1 MFKFAIYTNI
11 NTHELLKKLTDFEK
25 FLTLK
30 NNVKNQE
37 TPNIVFV
44 FGGDGCLLDAINKF
58 KDIDCS
64 YFLINCGNLG
74 FYREIEMSE
83 LDSFYKDFNY
93 DSLTYES
100 HNFLEISD
108 NFNNKAYGVNEIMI
122 AAGIKTLDIDVSIN
136 GKRFMTS
143 KGNGICIA
151 TPFGSSGYNHSLGG
165 PLMIDTNG
173 LILSLLAPIQ
183 NAKIHPAIHSLVLTN
198 KDILKL
204 NVTSFYEYEVAADM
218 KILTDLKGNEY
229 TIERSDKTFKLAHI
243 KSVDKYQRIKRA
255 FID

>member
-11 NTHELLKKLTDFEK
+11 NTQELLKKLDNFEK
-25 FLTLK
+25 FLTSK
-30 NNVKNQE
+30 NNVKDQNA
-37 TPNIVFV
+37 PNIVFV
-44 FGGDGCLLDAINKF
+44 FGGDGCLLDSIDKF
-58 KDIDCS
+58 QDIDCS

-74 FYREIEMSE
+74 FYREIEIGE
-83 LDSFYKDFNY
+83 IEIFFKEFDYE
-93 DSLTYES
+93 SLTYEV

-108 NFNNKAYGVNEIMI
+108 NFKNKSYGVNEIMI

-136 GKRFMTS
+136 DKHFMTS

-204 NVTSFYEYEVAADM
+204 KVTSFYDYEVAADM
-218 KILTDLKGNEY
+218 KILTNLKGNEY
-229 TIERSDKTFKLAHI
+229 TIQRSEKTFKLAHI